1 MRMNIFVALK
11 FVIRELFFVEN
22 GQYTRHLKKNYRK
35 LKKQQQQFSNIF
47 FFDMESMGNIMKN
60 DKMCCR
66 DLMSENSFYL

>member
-1 MRMNIFVALK
+1 MASIQD
-11 FVIRELFFVEN
+11 IR
-22 GQYTRHLKKNYRK
+22 KKIYRK